1 MKGTSPSCTLHRH
14 CSVKIN
20 EEERKINEEEKCNI
34 TSTSTILHRHCTVG
48 LVKNSTEPSKNQEK
62 TNLYLLLKKSQIP
75 SENTAFRKFDKQYFV
90 FFLYCN
96 DAIVVVFAVNLLIVV
111 PVVILVWL
119 PLWSLYRQPL
129 VKITPPESTR
139 IPPRIPPVPV
149 LRHSCQSQ
157 AIFLVEQWFIMMF
170 LNWFNKWNQTRSF
183 HAESL
188 YSFNWLGSEE
198 LRVLVQ
204 ILEIFVLAN
213 KTHLINLTHSRND
226 EKLITVTFVLPH
238 DNLHS

>member
-1 MKGTSPSCTLHRH
+1 MASPSTPLYSDSNMTDQQMH
-14 CSVKIN
+14 
-20 EEERKINEEEKCNI
+20 
-34 TSTSTILHRHCTVG
+34 
-48 LVKNSTEPSKNQEK
+48 
-62 TNLYLLLKKSQIP
+62 TNVQTKSLSNVFRCVHFLCGCLCDLFIDNPLLK
-75 SENTAFRKFDKQYFV
+75 
-90 FFLYCN
+90 
-96 DAIVVVFAVNLLIVV
+96 
-111 PVVILVWL
+111 L
-119 PLWSLYRQPL
+119 PPRN
-129 VKITPPESTR
+129 PPESTR

>member
-1 MKGTSPSCTLHRH
+1 MASPSTPLYSDSYDRPTNAHKCTN
-14 CSVKIN
+14 KIV
-20 EEERKINEEEKCNI
+20 IKCFQM
-34 TSTSTILHRHCTVG
+34 C
-48 LVKNSTEPSKNQEK
+48 
-62 TNLYLLLKKSQIP
+62 
-75 SENTAFRKFDKQYFV
+75 AF
-90 FFLYCN
+90 
-96 DAIVVVFAVNLLIVV
+96 
-111 PVVILVWL
+111 LVWL

-188 YSFNWLGSEE
+188 YTFNWLGSEE

-204 ILEIFVLAN
+204 IWRYLSLQIKPIWSIWLTVAYHQIEVANMQFQKILENWSWLVLQ
-213 KTHLINLTHSRND
+213 I
-226 EKLITVTFVLPH
+226 
-238 DNLHS
+238 

>member
-1 MKGTSPSCTLHRH
+1 MQHHKHKHHFAQTLHSRA
-14 CSVKIN
+14 CQ
-20 EEERKINEEEKCNI
+20 E
-34 TSTSTILHRHCTVG
+34 LHRTIQKPRKDQS
-48 LVKNSTEPSKNQEK
+48 LPIT
-62 TNLYLLLKKSQIP
+62 KKVPNTIRKYRFPQIWQ
-75 SENTAFRKFDKQYFV
+75 TIFC

-238 DNLHS
+238 DHLHS

>member
-1 MKGTSPSCTLHRH
+1 MASPSTPLYSDSYDRPTNAHKCTN
-14 CSVKIN
+14 KIV
-20 EEERKINEEEKCNI
+20 IKCFQM
-34 TSTSTILHRHCTVG
+34 C
-48 LVKNSTEPSKNQEK
+48 
-62 TNLYLLLKKSQIP
+62 
-75 SENTAFRKFDKQYFV
+75 AF
-90 FFLYCN
+90 
-96 DAIVVVFAVNLLIVV
+96 
-111 PVVILVWL
+111 LVWL

-129 VKITPPESTR
+129 VKITPPE
-139 IPPRIPPVPV
+139 PPRTPQNTSQKIPPVPV

-213 KTHLINLTHSRND
+213 KTHLINLTHSRLSSDWSCQYAISENSR
-226 EKLITVTFVLPH
+226 KLIVISFANIICSQSGLNAFLSHNFTFAL
-238 DNLHS
+238 NSQN

>member
-1 MKGTSPSCTLHRH
+1 MC
-14 CSVKIN
+14 
-20 EEERKINEEEKCNI
+20 
-34 TSTSTILHRHCTVG
+34 
-48 LVKNSTEPSKNQEK
+48 
-62 TNLYLLLKKSQIP
+62 
-75 SENTAFRKFDKQYFV
+75 AF
-90 FFLYCN
+90 
-96 DAIVVVFAVNLLIVV
+96 
-111 PVVILVWL
+111 LVWL

-204 ILEIFVLAN
+204 IWRYLSLQIKPIWSIWLTVAMMKNSSLSHLYCLMITCTVSGLTEMGYFHFTRNRQQETFCDKKETNFLWRAEFVGRKILETTFWHVSHWNPNLVDSSGINVLRLGVAHERYRVS
-213 KTHLINLTHSRND
+213 HLDTPRWC
-226 EKLITVTFVLPH
+226 
-238 DNLHS
+238 

>member
-1 MKGTSPSCTLHRH
+1 MASPSTPLYSDSNMTDQQMH
-14 CSVKIN
+14 
-20 EEERKINEEEKCNI
+20 
-34 TSTSTILHRHCTVG
+34 
-48 LVKNSTEPSKNQEK
+48 
-62 TNLYLLLKKSQIP
+62 TNVQTKSLSNVFRCVHFLCGCLCDLFIDNPLLK
-75 SENTAFRKFDKQYFV
+75 
-90 FFLYCN
+90 
-96 DAIVVVFAVNLLIVV
+96 
-111 PVVILVWL
+111 L
-119 PLWSLYRQPL
+119 PPRN
-129 VKITPPESTR
+129 PPESTR

-204 ILEIFVLAN
+204 IWRYLSLQIKPIWSIWLTVAYHQIEVANMQFQKILENWSWLVLQ
-213 KTHLINLTHSRND
+213 I
-226 EKLITVTFVLPH
+226 
-238 DNLHS
+238 

>member
-1 MKGTSPSCTLHRH
+1 MASPSTPLYSDSYDRPTNAHKCTN
-14 CSVKIN
+14 KIV
-20 EEERKINEEEKCNI
+20 IKCFQM
-34 TSTSTILHRHCTVG
+34 C
-48 LVKNSTEPSKNQEK
+48 
-62 TNLYLLLKKSQIP
+62 
-75 SENTAFRKFDKQYFV
+75 AF
-90 FFLYCN
+90 
-96 DAIVVVFAVNLLIVV
+96 
-111 PVVILVWL
+111 LVWL

>member
-1 MKGTSPSCTLHRH
+1 MASPSTPLYSDSYDRPTNAHKCTN
-14 CSVKIN
+14 KIV
-20 EEERKINEEEKCNI
+20 IKCFQM
-34 TSTSTILHRHCTVG
+34 C
-48 LVKNSTEPSKNQEK
+48 
-62 TNLYLLLKKSQIP
+62 
-75 SENTAFRKFDKQYFV
+75 AF
-90 FFLYCN
+90 
-96 DAIVVVFAVNLLIVV
+96 
-111 PVVILVWL
+111 LVWL

-226 EKLITVTFVLPH
+226 EKLITVTFELPH

>member
-1 MKGTSPSCTLHRH
+1 MASPSTPLYSDSYDRPTNAHKCTN
-14 CSVKIN
+14 KIV
-20 EEERKINEEEKCNI
+20 IKCFQM
-34 TSTSTILHRHCTVG
+34 C
-48 LVKNSTEPSKNQEK
+48 
-62 TNLYLLLKKSQIP
+62 
-75 SENTAFRKFDKQYFV
+75 AF
-90 FFLYCN
+90 
-96 DAIVVVFAVNLLIVV
+96 
-111 PVVILVWL
+111 LVWL

-139 IPPRIPPVPV
+139 IPPRIPPVLV